1 MTTPISH
8 SINIQRPIHQVFD
21 FVTNFEN
28 DKYWWKSVT
37 KTQKLTPGPVG
48 VGSEFDQVAKLMFL
62 TVHNHLCV
70 LEYRRPDQIT
80 SRNESPQLAYDVQY
94 HFTEEGNTTKFTLT
108 ADLIP
113 KGVFKW
119 LLPIT
124 MGVLYGQLHSYFQE
138 LKTYLES
145 H

>member
-1 MTTPISH
+1 MTHIAY

-21 FVTNFEN
+21 FVSNFEN

-48 VGSEFDQVAKLMFL
+48 VGTTFDQVAKVLFV
-62 TVHNHLCV
+62 TVHNRLCV
-70 LEYRRPDQIT
+70 TEYHPPDMIA

-94 HFTEEGNTTKFTLT
+94 HFTVEGDTTKYTLT
-108 ADLIP
+108 ADLEP
-113 KGVFKW
+113 KGVLKW

-124 MGVLYGQLHSYFQE
+124 MSALYRELRVYFQA
-138 LKTYLES
+138 LKTYLEA

>member
-1 MTTPISH
+1 MTQITY

-21 FVTNFEN
+21 FVCNFEN
-28 DKYWWKSVT
+28 DKYWWKSVI

-48 VGSEFDQVAKLMFL
+48 VGSEFDQVAKLMFV
-62 TVHNHLCV
+62 TVHNRLCV
-70 LEYRRPDQIT
+70 TAYHPPDQMA

-94 HFTEEGNTTKFTLT
+94 HFTEEGNTTRYTLT
-108 ADLIP
+108 ADLDP

-124 MGVLYGQLHSYFQE
+124 MSVLYGQLQMYFQE
-138 LKTYLES
+138 LKTYLEA